1 MKKIIWAFLALLSVH
16 GYSQVIEVYNGDDD
30 VGAEVTHRGG
40 AAPAAPGDVYVPTF
54 LEAKLETLKI
64 SSLAALT
71 SPNVVKSRAN
81 AMRALLGDPTI
92 LADRSTNPAAW
103 HEVLPFEL
111 QSFDFVTTSF
121 GSWMGVTTNPLA
133 ASEHGHRIVVSA
145 YGRSPVSQYDCG
157 IASGIDQIGEPVLFK
172 IGFNSATGAELPFN
186 PQFVGID
193 LGPDGKLQSGISKTT
208 GEWIAQGDDHIY
220 QSGLPSATK
229 YDIFLRLGATVAVN
243 INGPSEFASLDFG
256 PGSYLTATL
265 QVGAAVKATKTVKAP
280 VPPPPGTPKLAIVRT
295 DAGVKVTVSDG
306 ADGVNYRLL
315 TSASLSGPW
324 VATEGTVKKGDNRP
338 FPVSTGTKFFRL
350 VTP

>member
-1 MKKIIWAFLALLSVH
+1 MKKLIIWALFALLTVA
-16 GYSQVIEVYNGDDD
+16 GYGQIEIYNGDDD

-40 AAPAAPGDVYVPTF
+40 AAPAAPGDIYIPTF
-54 LEAKLETLKI
+54 LQGKIEALKV

-71 SPNVVKSRAN
+71 SPNVGKSRAN
-81 AMRALLGDPTI
+81 AMRALLGDPSV

-121 GSWMGVTTNPLA
+121 GSWMGVTTNPFA

-157 IASGIDQIGEPVLFK
+157 ISSGIDQIGEPVLFK
-172 IGFNSATGAELPFN
+172 IGFNSATGAELAFN

-193 LGPDGKLQSGISKTT
+193 LGPDGILQSGISRTT

-256 PGSYLTATL
+256 PGSFITATL
-265 QVGAAVKATKTVKAP
+265 QVGGAVKATKTVKAP
-280 VPPPPGTPKLAIVRT
+280 VPPPPGTPKLTIIRVET
-295 DAGVKVTVSDG
+295 GVKVTVSDG

-324 VATEGTVKKGDNRP
+324 VATEGTVKKGENRP
-338 FPVSTGTKFFRL
+338 FTVAAGTKFFRL

>member
-1 MKKIIWAFLALLSVH
+1 MKKLIWAIFALLSVI
-16 GYSQVIEVYNGDDD
+16 GYGQTIEVYNGDDD
-30 VGAEVTHRGG
+30 VVVPNIRHG

-54 LEAKLETLKI
+54 LEAKLETLKV

-81 AMRALLGDPTI
+81 AMRALLGDPTTMT
-92 LADRSTNPAAW
+92 DRDTNSAAW
-103 HEVLPFEL
+103 HEVLPFGLER
-111 QSFDFVTTSF
+111 FDFVTTSF

-157 IASGIDQIGEPVLFK
+157 ISSGIDQVGDPVLFK

-208 GEWIAQGDDHIY
+208 GEWIVQGDDHIY

-229 YDIFLRLGATVAVN
+229 YDIFVRLGATVAVN
-243 INGPSEFASLDFG
+243 INGPSEFSSLDFG
-256 PGSYLTATL
+256 PGSYITATL
-265 QVGAAVKATKTVKAP
+265 QVGGAVKASKTVKSP
-280 VPPPPGTPKLAIVRT
+280 VPPPPGTPKLAIARADV
-295 DAGVKVTVSDG
+295 GQKVTVI
-306 ADGVNYRLL
+306 DGVDGVDYRLL
-315 TSASLSGPW
+315 TSTSVTGPW
-324 VATEGTVKKGDNRP
+324 LPLAGALRKGQSRSFTLIEN
-338 FPVSTGTKFFRL
+338 TYFRL